1 MAQGFYLIDLSL
13 TKAITRQVCL
23 VDLSLT
29 KAIDNGRRL
38 FLTKAPNVLNMPLG
52 YIAGTGNGIVTVA
65 GKPAQAEVLL
75 FDASQIWL
83 GVSHRTH
90 SLPNGQYLLRGLNP
104 AKRYLIMARDY
115 QGEYEPY
122 CYDHVAPATD
132 LTLDEQQA
140 LWQQMVNQT
149 SQT

>member
-1 MAQGFYLIDLSL
+1 
-13 TKAITRQVCL
+13 
-23 VDLSLT
+23 
-29 KAIDNGRRL
+29 
-38 FLTKAPNVLNMPLG
+38 MPLG

-65 GKPAQAEVLL
+65 GEPAQAEVLL

-83 GVSHRTH
+83 GVSHRTV

-104 AKRYLIMARDY
+104 AKRYLIMARDPSG
-115 QGEYEPY
+115 QYEPY

-132 LTLDEQQA
+132 LSMAEQQA
-140 LWQQMVNQT
+140 LWQQMANQA